1 MSEPESNSG
10 KGAAAGLD
18 EHAARR
24 KGWGLAAFL
33 KTLNVLTMTGPPG
46 ETNLHKRANEAI
58 ARKKALRLFRA
69 SGEPIQDVE
78 VLVQGTRAALFQYP
92 MKLNCC
98 HVDVF
103 SSGKELLE
111 VVRLVGG
118 RRKEVL
124 LQCRLDEVPDQGLVL
139 PEEYPNKQRLVL
151 EIERIVDGKYQ
162 VKVALDT
169 TGEPATVVETETHQ
183 PRTRSASSMRTG
195 MPIRNI
201 IGGMSSLAMR
211 PIHTVG
217 SALLIVILGTNPMTG
232 GSPLPAAS
240 NGAPPQPA
248 SRPADPTGS
257 AMNMPA
263 APAARATANDTSTNV
278 PPDKTAAKPATVAR
292 GDARGGARERAK
304 DNGRQIKWGGLVQ
317 LKLASV
323 KRLAVRVDER
333 SKKDEELNR
342 SLRKSFTDL
351 LQKSGV
357 VAVVDDGR
365 AGDYDAVLTLHYES
379 VNDSHYDAAALFASL
394 VDAAEKNLRQYIEDC
409 SSSAESSGKA
419 ELQNASAKLV
429 DTLVA
434 DLENARKSFRAAETT
449 AGNPPSGF

>member
-1 MSEPESNSG
+1 MSESESNSD
-10 KGAAAGLD
+10 KGVANGLD

-58 ARKKALRLFRA
+58 TRGNALKMFRA

-78 VLVQGTRAALFQYP
+78 VLVHGTRTALFQYP

-103 SSGKELLE
+103 SSGKELLQ

-124 LQCRLDEVPDQGLVL
+124 LQCRLDEVPEQGLVL
-139 PEEYPNKQRLVL
+139 PEEYPNKQRLVM
-151 EIERIVDGKYQ
+151 EIERVGEGKYQ

-169 TGEPATVVETETHQ
+169 TGEPAPVVETETYQ
-183 PRTRSASSMRTG
+183 PTRRGGSSMRTKL
-195 MPIRNI
+195 PIRNI
-201 IGGMSSLAMR
+201 ISDISSFAYR
-211 PIHTVG
+211 PVHNIAP
-217 SALLIVILGTNPMTG
+217 ALLIFILGTNVATG
-232 GSPLPAAS
+232 GNPLPS
-240 NGAPPQPA
+240 TSVGAQMPPA
-248 SRPADPTGS
+248 TSPADITGS
-257 AMNMPA
+257 AVYVPTLLA
-263 APAARATANDTSTNV
+263 EPTTATDAHPHV
-278 PPDKTAAKPATVAR
+278 PTDKASAKPISGAR
-292 GDARGGARERAK
+292 GDARGRAK
-304 DNGRQIKWGGLVQ
+304 NSGQHVKWGRLVQ

-333 SKKDEELNR
+333 IKNDKELNR

-365 AGDYDAVLTLHYES
+365 AGDYDAVLILHYES
-379 VNDSHYDAAALFASL
+379 VSDSLYDAAALFATL
-394 VDAAEKNLRQYIEDC
+394 DDAAAKNLRRYVEDC
-409 SSSAESSGKA
+409 SSSPESNGKA
-419 ELQNASAKLV
+419 GLQNASAKLV

-434 DLENARKSFRAAETT
+434 DLENARKNSREAETP
-449 AGNPPSGF
+449 AGIPTTGF